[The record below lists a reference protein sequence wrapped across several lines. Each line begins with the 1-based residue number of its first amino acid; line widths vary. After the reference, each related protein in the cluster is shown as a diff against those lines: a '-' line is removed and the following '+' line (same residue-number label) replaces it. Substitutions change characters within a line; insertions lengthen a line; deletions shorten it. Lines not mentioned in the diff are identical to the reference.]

1 MLAQLVPR
9 IVLMKVEFASEQKV
23 IRKEFASS
31 LRPGNLIVGWR
42 DEIVVLKGIL
52 FASLY
57 VKIGPGNISYLD
69 C

>member
-9 IVLMKVEFASEQKV
+9 IVLMKVEFASGQKV
-23 IRKEFASS
+23 IRKEFVSS
-31 LRPGNLIVGWR
+31 LRPGNLMVGWC

-57 VKIGPGNISYLD
+57 VKIGPGDISYLD
-69 C
+69 Y